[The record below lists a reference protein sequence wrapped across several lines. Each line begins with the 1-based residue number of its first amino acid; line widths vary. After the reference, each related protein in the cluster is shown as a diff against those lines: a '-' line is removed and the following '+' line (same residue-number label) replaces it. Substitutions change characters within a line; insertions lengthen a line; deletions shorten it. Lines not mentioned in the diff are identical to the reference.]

1 MSTPAVASSRW
12 LALASLCLATFLIPQ
27 AMSAVNIALPMI
39 ASELRADAVD
49 VSWLSTVNL
58 WGSVVLMLPAGR
70 LADMLGRKRIYL
82 LGTLSFALSSL
93 LVLLPQTVESL
104 LLVRL
109 CQGLSSALVFGTAM
123 AMASA
128 LFDDK
133 NRGMALGLVSTSVY
147 LGLTCGPLLG
157 GFLTEW
163 LGWRSV
169 FWVPVPLLLLSIVL
183 VLAAIK
189 GDWRSRERGRFDW
202 LGSGLFAGWTTA
214 LFFGL
219 SGLPDWPY
227 LLLLGAGFILLVV
240 FIRQQK
246 ASAHPLVNIQ
256 ALQQNRVLSRSLLTG
271 LFMYGA
277 HVPLLFLLSLYLQ
290 FIQGMSPAASGQ
302 LILLQALMMACLA
315 PVAGRLS
322 DRFEPR
328 LIATLGC
335 LLFAAGHLCLLGVD
349 AQTSMAQLATAL
361 ILLGVGFGLFS
372 SPNNNAA
379 LSAVNKDRLSIAS
392 ALLSLARTLGNMFS
406 MAIVVLL
413 FNQMLGS
420 TELSPEQY
428 PALLE
433 VLQLALCL
441 GLAYSLIAAWT
452 SWSRGK
458 VR

>member
-1 MSTPAVASSRW
+1 MSTAAVASSRW
-12 LALASLCLATFLIPQ
+12 LALASLCLVTFLIPQ
-27 AMSAVNIALPMI
+27 AMSAVNIALPVI
-39 ASELRADAVD
+39 ASELKADAVAI
-49 VSWLSTVNL
+49 SWLSTVNL

-82 LGTLSFALSSL
+82 LGTLSFSLSSL
-93 LVLLPQTVESL
+93 LVLLPQSVESL

-133 NRGMALGLVSTSVY
+133 NRGMALGFVSTSVY
-147 LGLTCGPLLG
+147 LGLTCGPLVG

-169 FWVPVPLLLLSIVL
+169 FWMPVPFLLLSIVL

-219 SGLPDWPY
+219 SGLPEWLY
-227 LLLLGAGFILLVV
+227 LLLLMLGFAVLVV

-256 ALQQNRVLSRSLLTG
+256 ALQQNRVLSRSMLTG

-277 HVPLLFLLSLYLQ
+277 HAPLLFLLSLYLQ
-290 FIQGMSPAASGQ
+290 FIQGMSPATSGQ

-335 LLFAAGHLCLLGVD
+335 GLFAAGHLCLLGID
-349 AQTSMAQLATAL
+349 ADTSMTRIALAL
-361 ILLGVGFGLFS
+361 VLLGVGFGLFS

-379 LSAVNKDRLSIAS
+379 LSAVSKDRLSIAS

-413 FNQMLGS
+413 FNQLLGS

-433 VLQLALCL
+433 VLQLALGL
-441 GLAYSLIAAWT
+441 GLTYCLVAGWS
-452 SWSRGK
+452 SWSRGR